1 MQFHEASR
9 TLFSTRAK
17 SGRRVFINI
26 TSLIDVIFM
35 LLLFFVISTTFLDQ
49 QGMKLELPASKTA
62 DSKETQAYT
71 LFLGE
76 DGSLRLNEKEVSF
89 ENLSAAL
96 KNVLPEMTEGALSLH
111 ADKKVPHG
119 QVVKAMDAARQAG
132 VKKLMVATTPEQVDA
147 E

>member
-9 TLFSTRAK
+9 TLFSARAK

-49 QGMKLELPASKTA
+49 QSMKLELPAAKTA
-62 DSKETQAYT
+62 EAEEMQAYT
-71 LFLGE
+71 LFLAS
-76 DGSLRLNEKEVSF
+76 DGSLHLNDQQVSF
-89 ENLSAAL
+89 ENLAAAL
-96 KNVLPEMTEGALSLH
+96 QEALPKMTDGALSLF
-111 ADKKVPHG
+111 ADKQVPHG

-132 VKKLMVATTPEQVDA
+132 VKKLMIATTPETTGK
-147 E
+147 

>member
-1 MQFHEASR
+1 MQFHDSSR
-9 TLFSTRAK
+9 TLFSARTK

-49 QGMKLELPASKTA
+49 QSMKLELPASRTA

-71 LFLGE
+71 LFIAE
-76 DGSLRLNEKEVSF
+76 DGVLRLNDQQVSF
-89 ENLSAAL
+89 EDLSESL
-96 KNVLPEMTEGALSLH
+96 KAVVPKMTDGALSLF
-111 ADKKVPHG
+111 ADRKVQHG

-132 VKKLMVATTPEQVDA
+132 VKKLMIATAPESGN
-147 E
+147 

>member
-9 TLFSTRAK
+9 ALFSGSKR

-49 QGMKLELPASKTA
+49 QSMKLELPDSKTA

-71 LFLGE
+71 LFIGE
-76 DGSLRLNEKEVSF
+76 DGALRLNDQQVSF
-89 ENLSAAL
+89 DNLSESLKAAL
-96 KNVLPEMTEGALSLH
+96 PKMTDGALSLF
-111 ADKKVPHG
+111 ADRRVQHG

-132 VKKLMVATTPEQVDA
+132 VKKLMIATAPETGGK
-147 E
+147 

>member
-1 MQFHEASR
+1 MQFHDASR
-9 TLFSTRAK
+9 TLFSARAK

-49 QGMKLELPASKTA
+49 QSMKLELPASQSA

-71 LFLGE
+71 LFIGE
-76 DGSLRLNEKEVSF
+76 DGALRLNDVQVSF
-89 ENLSAAL
+89 DNLSATL
-96 KNVLPEMTEGALSLH
+96 KESLPKMTDGALSLF
-111 ADKKVPHG
+111 ADKRVTHG

-132 VKKLMVATTPEQVDA
+132 VKKLMIATTPSSGN
-147 E
+147 